1 MTTIQAG
8 LTYYKQVNE
17 KVREAAE
24 KDDSITIENVIGQ
37 RYIGCGST
45 DRKITVHGTAGNGLG
60 QYLNGSTIEVFGN
73 AQEAVGDTMNAGEIV
88 VHGNVGDACGYGMR
102 GGRIFIRGNVGYRA
116 GIHMKAYQDKI
127 PVLIVGGLIVFAM
140 GIFLAV
146 YYLSFGIFYDGES
159 FLMSRFGKK
168 DAVHRYEEIVGQKL
182 YVVQGGSVV
191 AELYLKDG
199 STVSLQSTMDGVYPF
214 LDTAF
219 AGWCLQTGRDPE
231 SCDFHDP
238 SKSLWFPPVEES

>member
-1 MTTIQAG
+1 MTFFLI
-8 LTYYKQVNE
+8 LLI
-17 KVREAAE
+17 AA
-24 KDDSITIENVIGQ
+24 V
-37 RYIGCGST
+37 
-45 DRKITVHGTAGNGLG
+45 
-60 QYLNGSTIEVFGN
+60 VFGLCFAVDKAFAKLFRSK
-73 AQEAVGDTMNAGEIV
+73 AQHRSGRAVRANKRYGLFGVILSVLGIMAICVGISDGSVLLWGGVIV
-88 VHGNVGDACGYGMR
+88 
-102 GGRIFIRGNVGYRA
+102 
-116 GIHMKAYQDKI
+116 
-127 PVLIVGGLIVFAM
+127 LLM
-140 GIFLAV
+140 GICLAV
-146 YYLSFGIFYDGES
+146 YYLSFGVFYDGET
-159 FLMSRFGKK
+159 FLLSRFGKK

>member
-1 MTTIQAG
+1 M
-8 LTYYKQVNE
+8 L
-17 KVREAAE
+17 
-24 KDDSITIENVIGQ
+24 
-37 RYIGCGST
+37 
-45 DRKITVHGTAGNGLG
+45 
-60 QYLNGSTIEVFGN
+60 
-73 AQEAVGDTMNAGEIV
+73 
-88 VHGNVGDACGYGMR
+88 
-102 GGRIFIRGNVGYRA
+102 
-116 GIHMKAYQDKI
+116 
-127 PVLIVGGLIVFAM
+127 AM
-140 GIFLAV
+140 GVFLAV

-168 DAVHRYEEIVGQKL
+168 DAEHRYGEIVGQKL